1 MFQCHITLMI
11 PGTLVTCKAQPLASH
26 PGGSPTARQQG
37 CNHSSSRYW
46 VDLGKHKL
54 PESSPEASN
63 IMNKH
68 QPLMI
73 YKVTGFAQLVVS
85 FLSNVR
91 RFAQNCPQINSRS
104 SPAMLLQSR
113 VGAPAGL
120 VLAKIVYSTPKRNDE

>member
-1 MFQCHITLMI
+1 
-11 PGTLVTCKAQPLASH
+11 
-26 PGGSPTARQQG
+26 
-37 CNHSSSRYW
+37 
-46 VDLGKHKL
+46 
-54 PESSPEASN
+54 
-63 IMNKH
+63 MNKN

-91 RFAQNCPQINSRS
+91 RFAPNCPQINSWS